1 MSAWPCT
8 VQAARISR
16 GSAWAVARVRARGDG
31 QGLRVFGPQGM
42 KETQT
47 MERQAGHGVSGHLG
61 QPVGGPL
68 VGMAGLF
75 PGTQGVEGGRAAQ
88 GGQGDLQGVARRALG
103 ELLDQGQP
111 SGGQAHAF
119 GGTEM
124 KQGSLGGLG
133 IIAKGLHGG
142 VAAVEM
148 HGQLGGGHLLA
159 CGPQRLQD
167 APCLAVQRPAQ
178 GG

>member
-1 MSAWPCT
+1 
-8 VQAARISR
+8 
-16 GSAWAVARVRARGDG
+16 
-31 QGLRVFGPQGM
+31 
-42 KETQT
+42 

-61 QPVGGPL
+61 QPAGGPL